1 MASPTILLNKLMEI
15 YPNLLPL
22 SRKKFEI
29 SEKVGVLMG
38 PPF

>member
-1 MASPTILLNKLMEI
+1 MEI